1 MNARL
6 EKIENSEAYLELEVD
21 AESLEEGL
29 ASAFRK
35 VSKQVNI
42 PGFRK
47 GRAPR
52 ELVERYY
59 GKEILYEDA
68 LQEVIP
74 KAYEEAVAD
83 LQIDVVGQPDFDIEE
98 VEAGKGVTVKVK
110 VAVKPE
116 VTLGQLEG
124 IEVKAPSYGVTPQEV
139 DRQIEEMLERYSEVV
154 EKADEAAA
162 IGDTVTID
170 FEGFI
175 DGQAFDGG
183 KGSDYKLELGSNSFI
198 PGFEDQIAGKMAGE
212 EFDVNVSFPEEYH
225 AAELA
230 GQPAVFK
237 VKLHKVQAQKK
248 RELNDEFVQ
257 EITEFDN
264 IEAWRADIEKNL
276 LEMRSEQRDSFIR
289 EEVIGKAAEGSEMT
303 VPPVMIDLQVE
314 KMIKQFADRM
324 AMQGFNME
332 LYFNVTGTSVDALA
346 EQMRPEAEKQVRM
359 GLTLEA
365 IAAEKSFDASEE
377 EVDGYLGDLA
387 ASMNMSLDEIKANV
401 PDIMARAEDD
411 LKVRKAADY
420 LVDNAIISEMKP
432 ESEAEA
438 EAEAISGEEA

>member
-6 EKIENSEAYLELEVD
+6 DKIENSEAYLELEVD
-21 AESLEEGL
+21 AESLEKGL
-29 ASAFRK
+29 EVAFRK
-35 VSKQVNI
+35 VAKQVNI

-83 LQIDVVGQPDFDIEE
+83 LKIDVVGQPDFDIEE
-98 VEAGKGVTVKVK
+98 VEAGKGATIKVK
-110 VAVKPE
+110 VAIKPE
-116 VTLGQLEG
+116 VVLGQLEG
-124 IEVKAPSYGVTPQEV
+124 LDVKAPPIGVAQHEV
-139 DRQIEEMLERYSEVV
+139 DLQVDEMLERYSEIVDKV
-154 EKADEAAA
+154 DEAAA
-162 IGDTVTID
+162 PGDTVIID

-175 DGQAFDGG
+175 DDNAFEGG

-198 PGFEDQIAGKMAGE
+198 PGFEDQISGQKTGD
-212 EFDVNVSFPEEYH
+212 EFDVNVTFPEEYH
-225 AAELA
+225 ASELA

-237 VKLHKVQAQKK
+237 VKLHKVQTRKK

-257 EITEFDN
+257 EITDFDN
-264 IEAWRADIEKNL
+264 VSDWRADIEKNL
-276 LEMRSEQRDSFIR
+276 LEMRAQQRESYIR
-289 EEVIGKAAEGSEMT
+289 EEAIGKAAENAEMT
-303 VPPVMIDLQVE
+303 IPPAMVDMQVQ
-314 KMIKQFADRM
+314 KMISQFADRM

-332 LYFNVTGTSVDALA
+332 LYFNVTGTSVEALA

-365 IAAEKSFDASEE
+365 IANEKGMEASEE
-377 EVDGYLGDLA
+377 EVDNYLTELA
-387 ASMNMSLDEIKANV
+387 ASMNMGLEEIKSNV
-401 PDIMARAEDD
+401 EDIVEKAEYDMRI
-411 LKVRKAADY
+411 RKAAEY
-420 LVDNAIISEMKP
+420 LVENAVVSEMKP
-432 ESEAEA
+432 EATVIPVEEEAE
-438 EAEAISGEEA
+438 